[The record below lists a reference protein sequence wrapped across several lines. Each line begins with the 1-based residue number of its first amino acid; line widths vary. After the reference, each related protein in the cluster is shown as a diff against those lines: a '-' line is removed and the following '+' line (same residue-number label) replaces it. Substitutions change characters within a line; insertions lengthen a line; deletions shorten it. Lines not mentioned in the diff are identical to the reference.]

1 MDANLFSEGA
11 IYYYENRTNSK
22 KDYNNEDLNHDFIV
36 SRPVYILDTN
46 PVPFDVYT
54 VNILTITSSSNRIGV
69 PININGYRDGKILP
83 YAVHSVHKEYLTRY
97 LGQVSDEM
105 KEMIKSAVQYHLG
118 FSKDIPKYI
127 TDYEEAERKKSELI
141 NSLSK
146 RELGIYRLIQNRCVF
161 RDIYFVEIDEFI
173 DYYKSRTYGEKYTR
187 KCDITKCLAKLSKL
201 YTDVQIDETE
211 DGTKIIKGL
220 SINGKIHKEEIPFEA
235 ENPLKGVVSDN
246 ASEKFSLDVSEM
258 TRAQLLE
265 NLNTQQKTI
274 YDKMDIIQKV
284 QNYHKNPDNYNFK
297 VIDHHNGRIIKR
309 LIDEDVDRKK
319 EIIVNQLKKGESPYR
334 MSHVNQFIIF
344 HMTDNEIRDF
354 VFKKYW
360 KKGVPKMK
368 SGLKQ
373 NINYLFRRR
382 Y

>member
-220 SINGKIHKEEIPFEA
+220 SINGKIHKEDIPFEA

>member
-1 MDANLFSEGA
+1 M
-11 IYYYENRTNSK
+11 K
-22 KDYNNEDLNHDFIV
+22 KL
-36 SRPVYILDTN
+36 
-46 PVPFDVYT
+46 
-54 VNILTITSSSNRIGV
+54 
-69 PININGYRDGKILP
+69 
-83 YAVHSVHKEYLTRY
+83 KE
-97 LGQVSDEM
+97 
-105 KEMIKSAVQYHLG
+105 
-118 FSKDIPKYI
+118 
-127 TDYEEAERKKSELI
+127 KKSELI

-220 SINGKIHKEEIPFEA
+220 SINGKIHKEDIPFEA